1 MTTNKKSESKN
12 AITTEKSNQEIVAV
26 NEQPID
32 VEQKSEITTSE
43 PVVTTGEKSTTTKE
57 PASTTP
63 EPVKNPTKADRARGI
78 YNEMILDPAN
88 GRNEI
93 AARIKQELCVSKSA
107 GQTYFYQ
114 FQRETARVVEKPETK
129 VDKAKPLYEKLVLE
143 GKTRKQIIEAFVNEI
158 DLTPA
163 GASTYYQNLKRD
175 AEKSN
180 PK

>member
-1 MTTNKKSESKN
+1 MTPNKKSESKN
-12 AITTEKSNQEIVAV
+12 ATETLTTA
-26 NEQPID
+26 
-32 VEQKSEITTSE
+32 
-43 PVVTTGEKSTTTKE
+43 GETSTTDQLI
-57 PASTTP
+57 STIP

-93 AARIKQELCVSKSA
+93 AARIKQELGVSQSA

-114 FQRETARVVEKPETK
+114 FQRETGRVVEKPETK
-129 VDKAKPLYEKLVLE
+129 MDKAKPLYEKLIAE
-143 GKTRKQIIEAFVNEI
+143 GKTRQHIIEAFVNEI

-175 AEKSN
+175 AEKSK